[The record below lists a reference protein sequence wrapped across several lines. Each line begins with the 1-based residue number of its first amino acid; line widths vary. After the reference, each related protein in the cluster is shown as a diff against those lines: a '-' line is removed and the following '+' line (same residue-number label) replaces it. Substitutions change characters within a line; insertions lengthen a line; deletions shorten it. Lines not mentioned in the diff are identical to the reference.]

1 MVYDRADRLVLE
13 QNGVQKGKKC
23 WTVYKYDGLGRLI
36 YSFEHT
42 DATPVTTLRERLK
55 SVCAEE
61 RDSGTDN
68 LGIGYTHTFDAQKKL
83 ELNRLEFKCLIL
95 Q

>member
-1 MVYDRADRLVLE
+1 MLE
-13 QNGVQKGKKC
+13 QNGVQKGKKR
-23 WTVYKYDGLGRLI
+23 WTVYKYDVLGRLI